1 MDSRT
6 MRVLQQSN
14 EVGIQFLRTEL
25 DTGHTFL
32 DIAQVTA
39 VESTRLR
46 TLENACRAYESI
58 VRVIG
63 RLELT
68 REEDLELHGKLAELK
83 RRLDS
88 ESRSEV
94 ARAPQEL

>member
-14 EVGIQFLRTEL
+14 EVGIDFLRTEL

-32 DIAQVTA
+32 DIAQVTG
-39 VESTRLR
+39 VVSNRLR
-46 TLENACRAYESI
+46 TLESACRAYET
-58 VRVIG
+58 VNRMIG
-63 RLELT
+63 RLDLSP
-68 REEDLELHGKLAELK
+68 EEDVELHGKLAELK

-94 ARAPQEL
+94 ARARQ

>member
-1 MDSRT
+1 
-6 MRVLQQSN
+6 MRVLQESN
-14 EVGIQFLRTEL
+14 EIGIEFLRTEL

-46 TLENACRAYESI
+46 TLESACRAYES
-58 VRVIG
+58 VIHLIE
-63 RLELT
+63 RLYLSA
-68 REEDLELHGKLAELK
+68 EEDVELHGKLAELK

-88 ESRSEV
+88 ESRNQV
-94 ARAPQEL
+94 ARGPQPL